1 MTVEQPQATRIL
13 VVDDD
18 AALLRLHV
26 RALEGAGF
34 DVVAAADGVEAVQAI
49 EQGAFAVILSDID
62 MRGLD
67 GLKLLAHVRA
77 HDLDVPVVLV
87 TGSPSVETAAR
98 AMELGALRYL
108 VKPVELREI
117 INVTR
122 DAVYLHRIAKAKR
135 QALDIA
141 GGVDRFLGDEA
152 GLTAS
157 FDRALRTFYVVYQPI
172 IRWSTRSIYAYEALL
187 RSREPS
193 LPHPGALLDAAE
205 RLGRIHELGRKIR
218 ERAIEPLASLPS
230 DISLFINLHPKDLID
245 DSLPD
250 LGGAAGASVAKRIVF
265 EVTERASLAGMHDV
279 RERVA
284 TLRDRGFRI
293 AVDDLGAGYAG
304 LTSFAVLEPDV
315 VKLDMALVR
324 NIDSEPTKQTVVRT
338 LIAMCKEL
346 RITVTA
352 EGIETVAEREELLG
366 SGCDLMQGYLFAKP
380 GEGFPAP
387 SF

>member
-1 MTVEQPQATRIL
+1 MTDEQSPASRIL
-13 VVDDD
+13 IVDDD
-18 AALLRLHV
+18 EALLRLHV
-26 RALEGAGF
+26 RALSGAGF
-34 DVVAAADGVEAVQAI
+34 EVTAAADGAQAVKAI
-49 EQGAFAVILSDID
+49 EQSAFEVILSDID

-67 GLKLLAHVRA
+67 GLKLLAHVRT
-77 HDLDVPVVLV
+77 HDLDVPVVLI

-108 VKPVELREI
+108 VKPVQLKEI
-117 INVTR
+117 ISVTR
-122 DAVYLHRIAKAKR
+122 DAIYFHRIAKAKR
-135 QALDIA
+135 KALDIA
-141 GGVDRFLGDEA
+141 GGIDRFLGDEA

-157 FDRALRTFYVVYQPI
+157 FDRALSTLYVVYQPI
-172 IRWSTRSIYAYEALL
+172 VRWSTHSIYAYEALL

-193 LPHPGALLDAAE
+193 LPHPGAMLDAAE

-218 ERAIEPLASLPS
+218 DRAIEPLDALPR
-230 DISLFINLHPKDLID
+230 DVSLFINLHPRDLVD
-245 DSLPD
+245 DGLSE
-250 LGGAAGASVAKRIVF
+250 LGDEAGSVARRVVF

-284 TLRDRGFRI
+284 LLRHKGFRI

-304 LTSFAVLEPDV
+304 LTSFALLEPDV
-315 VKLDMALVR
+315 VKLDMALIR
-324 NIDSEPTKQTVVRT
+324 NIHVEPTKQTVVRT

-352 EGIETVAEREELLG
+352 EGIETTAERDEVI
-366 SGCDLMQGYLFAKP
+366 SAGCDLLQGYLFAKP